1 MTKKFK
7 IAKIES
13 VSVKNAITG
22 ETYDTIDG
30 EKFSA
35 YEDLSKSV
43 YAKGKKPKENKHGVT
58 SASALLRHL

>member
-13 VSVKNAITG
+13 VSVKNATTG
-22 ETYDTIDG
+22 ETYLTIDG

-35 YEDLSKSV
+35 REDLSESV
-43 YAKGKKPKENKHGVT
+43 YAKGKKPKEK
-58 SASALLRHL
+58 